1 MIPTVANQARV
12 VTVSDSVADGTRTDR
27 SGPVLADH
35 LRRLGFSVTVSSV
48 ADGIASVVDE
58 LIRVTDGFAG
68 LVVTT
73 GGTGFA
79 PRDLTPEATSQVVDR
94 PAPGLAER
102 IRAASPLGALSRGIA
117 GTRGGALIV
126 NLPGSPTAVAE
137 GIAAI
142 AGLLPH
148 ALALL
153 AGEEP
158 SHPAAEPHGTG
169 HASPP
174 STPQDVGGPEP
185 ASSVATGVAERVPED
200 RTGEALTHV
209 DDRGQARMVD
219 ISAKPPTRR
228 VARAAC
234 RVVLPLPFADCLTED
249 VEPTDVLGDARIAG
263 IQASKLTPQLIPLC
277 HPIALSA
284 ISVDLVARDHEVTV
298 SATAETVERTGVEM
312 EALTACTVSAL
323 ALVGACQR
331 GDVNPSIEDLTLWEK
346 SGGSSGHWTRSA
358 PEPA

>member
-1 MIPTVANQARV
+1 MIRTVANEARV
-12 VTVSDSVADGTRTDR
+12 VTISDSVADGTRIDR
-27 SGPVLADH
+27 SGPVLAEH
-35 LRRLGFSVTVSSV
+35 LSRLGFSVTLSSV

-73 GGTGFA
+73 GGTGFS

-102 IRAASPLGALSRGIA
+102 IRAASPLGAFSRGIA

-126 NLPGSPTAVAE
+126 NLPGSPTAVTE
-137 GIAAI
+137 GIDAI
-142 AGLLPH
+142 EDLLAH

-153 AGEEP
+153 AGDEP
-158 SHPAAEPHGTG
+158 SHPTAEPHGDRN
-169 HASPP
+169 APP
-174 STPQDVGGPEP
+174 AATPQDAGGPVP
-185 ASSVATGVAERVPED
+185 SGSVDTGVAGGLPED

-209 DDRGQARMVD
+209 DARGQARMVD
-219 ISAKPPTRR
+219 ISAKPPSRR

-234 RVVLPLPFADCLTED
+234 RVVLSLPFTDCLAED

-263 IQASKLTPQLIPLC
+263 IQASKLTPQIIPLC

-284 ISVDLVARDHEVTV
+284 ISVDIVAQGNEVTV

-312 EALTACTVSAL
+312 EALTACAVSAL

-331 GDVNPSIEDLTLWEK
+331 GDIHPSIEDLTLWEK
-346 SGGSSGHWTRSA
+346 SGGRSGHWIRTA
-358 PEPA
+358 PAST